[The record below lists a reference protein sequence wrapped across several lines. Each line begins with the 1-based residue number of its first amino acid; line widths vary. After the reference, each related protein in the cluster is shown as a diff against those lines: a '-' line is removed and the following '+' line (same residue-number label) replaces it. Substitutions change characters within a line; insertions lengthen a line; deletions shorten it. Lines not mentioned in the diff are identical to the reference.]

1 MSLFLFQQAIQVKP
15 VTVSRTTSPLLKEV
29 YVRNSSQQAAQT
41 DQTEISPTDANRTPV
56 KDVSDKG

>member
-1 MSLFLFQQAIQVKP
+1 MVG
-15 VTVSRTTSPLLKEV
+15 RTTSPLLKEV

-41 DQTEISPTDANRTPV
+41 HQTEISPTDANRTPE